1 MSRQPIDELRDRV
14 RRLEAERLRP
24 EKPLLPARVSGP
36 MGELIALL
44 DRLLTNPGP
53 PDPPPPVPDL
63 TPITEE
69 PQP

>member
-24 EKPLLPARVSGP
+24 EKPLLPGRVSGP

-63 TPITEE
+63 TEE
-69 PQP
+69 SRT